1 MIIVWVI
8 ACIGSLVMLF
18 SVNLVMVS
26 FGLFLLGAGSDAAIT
41 LTLNIMGEVV
51 DNEVRQKYSVILQ
64 PWFAIGACIVTTAF
78 IFITNWKILL
88 LIFVVIPCFVILF
101 FVLVYLE

>member
-1 MIIVWVI
+1 MVLAWGV
-8 ACIGSLVMLF
+8 ASIGSLLMLF

-41 LTLNIMGEVV
+41 LSLNFLGEVV

-64 PWFAIGACIVTTAF
+64 PWFAIGACIVTTGS
-78 IFITNWKILL
+78 IFINNWKVLL
-88 LIFVVIPCFVILF
+88 LIFVVIPCFVILI
-101 FVLVYLE
+101 FVLIYVE